1 MFGENSKIVGHSLM
15 RSHKANK
22 WQLMIVSPHQMLG
35 ENSWDFWHDI
45 SVISRKYDISC
56 LTWSEYATIEINLLK
71 RHKLVFR
78 YYVPRCEGL
87 IGGDHEPIV
96 SVLNMDVWDREKRS
110 GANKSLLKIY
120 TYL

>member
-1 MFGENSKIVGHSLM
+1 MFGENSKILGRSLM

-45 SVISRKYDISC
+45 SVISRKYDSSC

-71 RHKLVFR
+71 LHKFVFR
-78 YYVPRCEGL
+78 YYVTRCKGL

-120 TYL
+120 IYL